1 VSCHLAGEWK
11 TFPPTTTAGWGQRA
25 AKRLRGAG
33 RKDGASVKEI
43 NGLKIGKV
51 NMSWAIA
58 CPGTG
63 RLPRTNL
70 FYAGPGRGQ

>member
-1 VSCHLAGEWK
+1 MAKGTRRGER
-11 TFPPTTTAGWGQRA
+11 Q
-25 AKRLRGAG
+25 
-33 RKDGASVKEI
+33 DGASVKEI

>member
-1 VSCHLAGEWK
+1 VENFSANYNSGLGSKGSEEVA
-11 TFPPTTTAGWGQRA
+11 
-25 AKRLRGAG
+25 RGAR

>member
-1 VSCHLAGEWK
+1 VENFSANYNSGLGVK
-11 TFPPTTTAGWGQRA
+11 RQRRGCA
-25 AKRLRGAG
+25 GAG